1 MRFRSARLFRASCC
15 RSLKNTNLL
24 FLKFLAEE
32 AATRHGFRIHEI
44 VISYRFL
51 PIPRNI
57 IMCKGFLQLGRKY
70 RMDGEIKEESI
81 DFEVKFRTSLMHFI
95 AKNMGIIETSY
106 LNFAP
111 FTRERNLFPRGFG
124 NLKGYR
130 H

>member
-1 MRFRSARLFRASCC
+1 
-15 RSLKNTNLL
+15 
-24 FLKFLAEE
+24 
-32 AATRHGFRIHEI
+32 
-44 VISYRFL
+44 
-51 PIPRNI
+51 
-57 IMCKGFLQLGRKY
+57 
-70 RMDGEIKEESI
+70 MDGEIKEESI
-81 DFEVKFRTSLMHFI
+81 DFEVKFRTNLMHFI